1 MKLKSKRIRNRRNPS
16 HDEGSRL
23 RRPSRVRRKPKK
35 AEETGEEESSVAPQ
49 RRRVRR
55 PVRSPA
61 SAAKKRGASR
71 IRGKKKEKK
80 EEEEETFGGASPQ
93 TIAGINRFRQERK
106 EEARIR
112 RQIDRAA
119 APADFEPFRKQRE
132 PVDPGKG
139 ATPAQRAKY
148 EASRGRFL
156 AKERGEK
163 MDISKLPIPAQVTI
177 WEKMKKMDAS
187 KLRKEEWDAIYKAGI
202 TTKEGQL
209 LPFIKKRYQKL

>member
-61 SAAKKRGASR
+61 SAAKKRSASR

-80 EEEEETFGGASPQ
+80 EEEEETFGGAPPE
-93 TIAGINRFRQERK
+93 TIAGINRFRQERR
-106 EEARIR
+106 EEARIQQR
-112 RQIDRAA
+112 LAKEA
-119 APADFEPFRKQRE
+119 APVGFDKFRKQKE
-132 PVDPGKG
+132 PIDPGAE
-139 ATPAQRAKY
+139 ATRAQRLEY
-148 EASRGRFL
+148 EGRRQGYL

-163 MDISKLPIPAQVTI
+163 MEVYKLPIEAQITI
-177 WEKMKKMDAS
+177 WEKMKKADAS
-187 KLRKEEWDAIYKAGI
+187 KLRNEEWDAIYKAGI

>member
-80 EEEEETFGGASPQ
+80 EEEDTFGGATPDQ
-93 TIAGINRFRQERK
+93 LRAIRGYRQERR
-106 EEARIR
+106 EIARIQR
-112 RQIDRAA
+112 EMDLEA
-119 APADFEPFRKQRE
+119 APTDFAKFRKQKE
-132 PVDPGKG
+132 PIDPGKG
-139 ATPAQRAKY
+139 ATREEKRAY
-148 EASRGRFL
+148 ADRRQRFL
-156 AKERGEK
+156 AKQRGEK
-163 MDISKLPIPAQVTI
+163 MDISKLPIPTQVEI
-177 WEKMKKMDAS
+177 WKKMKKMDAG
-187 KLRKEEWDAIYKAGI
+187 KLRNEEWDAIYKAGI